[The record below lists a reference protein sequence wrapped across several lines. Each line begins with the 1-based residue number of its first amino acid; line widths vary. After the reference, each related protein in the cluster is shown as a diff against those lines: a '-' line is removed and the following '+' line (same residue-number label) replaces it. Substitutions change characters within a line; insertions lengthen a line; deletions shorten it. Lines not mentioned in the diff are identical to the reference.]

1 MAHKCCYEALDKSLR
16 DIMRSNNADSLFGGK
31 VDIVFGGD
39 FRQILLVIPIGNHS
53 DIVNATIN
61 ASYLW
66 QYCHVLKLTKN
77 VSIEWCIQYHCRRTS
92 RFFPVDI
99 RYG

>member
-16 DIMRSNNADSLFGGK
+16 NIMRSNNADSLFGGK
-31 VDIVFGGD
+31 VDIIFGGD
-39 FRQILLVIPIGNHS
+39 FRQILPVIPIGNHS

-77 VSIEWCIQYHCRRTS
+77 MCL
-92 RFFPVDI
+92 
-99 RYG
+99 